1 MFSTITIISIFVEIF
16 ASGILAVGSYVLFR
30 RFLEKGEKGD
40 LYLSLLFLFFT
51 VFVVGTVASQMLF
64 NIGAQLSTLMLL
76 QKAVYLSLL
85 ICVYFVFRFACEKFK
100 YRSLTAAALIAAAL
114 AYTGYLLVSTPVSL
128 AYRFD
133 VIEPAIESAAMLPI
147 RVLWTGIWALLGMN
161 YLIRTLRSK
170 DQKEKNIEY
179 LCGISSVAIA
189 AAYILTVFYVSYG
202 ASLYLLLSW
211 VIALFAFSMFLLGN
225 LIPPTDDLALKPLN
239 FLRTKI
245 LFKLVLI
252 FVVLIVIIV
261 EATTLATIAVSRA
274 SLLKAI
280 IETDNQ
286 IALGVVDKVNYYID
300 SENNMAG
307 LIKRIQYSVE
317 ELSYAQN
324 RIIYVVDSEGKIV
337 AHPDEKRALERESMN
352 DLPYIREALSG
363 SRAGGDFLGKD
374 GDRMVGS
381 FLPISKLGWVV
392 AVSEPAS
399 QAYFEIRKV
408 ETNSLAFVIMG
419 ILIATTAGL
428 FFAKS
433 IEASISEVISGTE
446 AIRKGNLNYKIK
458 TGSLDEIGRLAGA
471 FNKMTAELKET
482 QDHLIASEKLAAL
495 GTMSAGMAHE
505 IKNPLVA
512 LRTFTQLIPLKW
524 EDKDFRDKFS
534 AIVPVEIEKIN
545 KIAENLLK
553 FGKPSKPEFKPTN
566 PNSVL
571 EEVLDLLENQFRKN
585 NIRITT
591 KFAKLP
597 EINAD
602 PSQLSQAFLNI
613 ILNASQAMANGGE
626 LIIKTDV
633 GEVIKL
639 GKITKGGFVSIKK
652 NGSQTNENTIPTVFV
667 EISDSGSGIK
677 EEDLKNIFDPFY
689 TTKSS
694 GTGMGLPI
702 TLRIIEEHKGTIKVR
717 SEVGKGT
724 TFIIMLPIEKTA

>member
-1 MFSTITIISIFVEIF
+1 M
-16 ASGILAVGSYVLFR
+16 
-30 RFLEKGEKGD
+30 
-40 LYLSLLFLFFT
+40 
-51 VFVVGTVASQMLF
+51 F
-64 NIGAQLSTLMLL
+64 NIGASLSYLMLL
-76 QKAVYLSLL
+76 QKTLYLFIL
-85 ICVYFVFRFACEKFK
+85 ICGFFVSRFAFEKFK
-100 YRSLTAAALIAAAL
+100 YKLPWITAIFAVFLTYIA
-114 AYTGYLLVSTPVSL
+114 YLLLTSYVNL

-133 VIEPAIESAAMLPI
+133 VIEPAIESPAITPI
-147 RVLWTGIWALLGMN
+147 RIFWVGIWLFLGVN
-161 YLIRTLRSK
+161 YLVRSLRVS
-170 DQKEKNIEY
+170 DQKEKNLDY
-179 LCGISSVAIA
+179 LCGFSAIMVS
-189 AAYILTVFYVSYG
+189 AAYVLTFFYITLGES
-202 ASLYLLLSW
+202 AYLLISW
-211 VIALFAFSMFLLGN
+211 LATLFAFSGFLLGN
-225 LIPPTDDLALKPLN
+225 IILPTDDLALKPLN

-252 FVVLIVIIV
+252 FIVLIVVIV
-261 EATTLATIAVSRA
+261 EATTLATIAISRA

-286 IALGVVDKVNYYID
+286 VALGVADKVNYYLEKEKD
-300 SENNMAG
+300 MAD
-307 LIKRIQYSVE
+307 LLAKLQNSVE
-317 ELSYAQN
+317 EMSYFQS
-324 RIIYVVDSEGKIV
+324 RIIYIVDSSGRIA
-337 AHPDEKRALERESMN
+337 AHPDKKRALEREDMKE
-352 DLPYIREALSG
+352 LPYVLKALSG
-363 SRAGGDFLGKD
+363 HSIGGDFTDKN

-381 FLPISKLGWVV
+381 FIPIKKLGWAVV
-392 AVSEPAS
+392 VSESAS

-408 ETNSLAFVIMG
+408 ETNSLIFVIMG
-419 ILIATTAGL
+419 ILIAVTGGL

-433 IEASISEVISGTE
+433 IEASISEVITGTE

-458 TGSLDEIGRLAGA
+458 IGSLDEIGRLAGA

-482 QDHLIASEKLAAL
+482 QDHLISSEKLAAL

-524 EDKDFRDKFS
+524 EDKDFRDKFT

-553 FGKPSKPEFKPTN
+553 FGRPSKPEFKPTN
-566 PNSVL
+566 PNAVL

-626 LIIKTDV
+626 LIIKTDI

-639 GKITKGGFVSIKK
+639 GKITKGGFISIKK
-652 NGSQTNENTIPTVFV
+652 DKIEQSENTIPTVFI

-677 EEDLKNIFDPFY
+677 EEDLKNVFDPFY

-694 GTGMGLPI
+694 GTGMGLTIP
-702 TLRIIEEHKGTIKVR
+702 LRII
-717 SEVGKGT
+717 
-724 TFIIMLPIEKTA
+724 

>member
-1 MFSTITIISIFVEIF
+1 MFSTITIISIFTEIF
-16 ASGILAVGSYVLFR
+16 ASGILMVGSYVFIR
-30 RFLEKGEKGD
+30 KYLEKREKTD
-40 LYLSLLFLFFT
+40 FQLSLIFGSFTLF
-51 VFVVGTVASQMLF
+51 VIGAVASQMMF
-64 NIGAQLSTLMLL
+64 NIGASLSSLILL
-76 QKAVYLSLL
+76 QRTLYLFLL
-85 ICVYFVFRFACEKFK
+85 ICGFFVYRFSFQKFNHKIPWMTAILVASLSYLVFLL
-100 YRSLTAAALIAAAL
+100 LTS
-114 AYTGYLLVSTPVSL
+114 YVNL

-133 VIEPAIESAAMLPI
+133 VIEPAIESPAITPI
-147 RVLWTGIWALLGMN
+147 RIFWVGIWIFLGAN
-161 YLIRTLRSK
+161 YLTRSLRIS
-170 DQKEKNIEY
+170 DQKEKNLDY
-179 LCGISSVAIA
+179 LCGFSAILVS
-189 AAYILTVFYVSYG
+189 AAYVFTFFYV
-202 ASLYLLLSW
+202 ASGESAYLLISW
-211 VIALFAFSMFLLGN
+211 LAALVAFSGFLLGN
-225 LIPPTDDLALKPLN
+225 IILPTDDLALKPLN

-252 FVVLIVIIV
+252 FVVLIVVIV
-261 EATTLATIAVSRA
+261 ESTTLATIAISRT

-286 IALGVVDKVNYYID
+286 IALGVADKVNYYLEKEKD
-300 SENNMAG
+300 MPDLLAKLQN
-307 LIKRIQYSVE
+307 SVE
-317 ELSYAQN
+317 DMSYSLN
-324 RIIYVVDSEGKIV
+324 RIIYIVDSDGRVV
-337 AHPDEKRALERESMN
+337 AHPDKKRALEREDMKE
-352 DLPYIREALSG
+352 LPNVVKALSG
-363 SRAGGDFLGKD
+363 NSIGGDFIDKN

-381 FLPISKLGWVV
+381 FLPIKQLRWVV
-392 AVSEPAS
+392 VVSETAS
-399 QAYFEIRKV
+399 QAYFEIRRV
-408 ETNSLAFVIMG
+408 ETNSLIFVIMG
-419 ILIATTAGL
+419 ILIATTGGL

-433 IEASISEVISGTE
+433 IESSINEVITGTE

-458 TGSLDEIGRLAGA
+458 TSSLDEIGRLAGA
-471 FNKMTAELKET
+471 FNKMTTELKET

-524 EDKDFRDKFS
+524 EDKDFRDKFT

-553 FGKPSKPEFKPTN
+553 FGRPSKPEFKPTN
-566 PNSVL
+566 PNAVL

-602 PSQLSQAFLNI
+602 PAQLSQAFLNI

-626 LIIKTDV
+626 LIIKTDI

-639 GKITKGGFVSIKK
+639 GKITKGGFVAIKK
-652 NGSQTNENTIPTVFV
+652 EKSQQAENTIPTVFI
-667 EISDSGSGIK
+667 EITDSGSGIK
-677 EEDLKNIFDPFY
+677 EEELKNVFDPFY
-689 TTKSS
+689 TTKSG

-724 TFIIMLPIEKTA
+724 TFIIMLPIEKAA